1 MGKPV
6 YFGGLDLAK
15 RVDLSAFVMLE
26 FVDGVLTQKGQKAW
40 EHINYKK
47 VASDILVI
55 QRKYR
60 MTKICVDRTGV
71 GDAVIEMFTNEIPF
85 EEVVTSLPTKIEIMN
100 LIHSLFH
107 SEKLIIKDQ
116 TLYEQVLEQ
125 EQHISDAGNILYRH
139 PLKKH
144 DDLFWALGYACYA
157 CKGYFAG
164 TPSYIMSRADR
175 NMDSSDVDD
184 DIRKTFGSGW
194 NIQSR

>member
-26 FVDGVLTQKGQKAW
+26 FENGVLTQKGQKTW
-40 EHINYKK
+40 EHINYRN
-47 VASDILVI
+47 VTTDILAI

-60 MTKICVDRTGV
+60 MTKIVVDRTGV
-71 GDAVIEMFTNEIPF
+71 GDAVTEMLTDEIPF
-85 EEVVTSLPTKIEIMN
+85 EEIVMSLPTINEIINM
-100 LIHSLFH
+100 IHSLFH
-107 SEKLIIKDQ
+107 ANKLIIKDKI
-116 TLYEQVLEQ
+116 LYEQVLEQ

-139 PLKKH
+139 PIKKH

-164 TPSYIMSRADR
+164 TPAYVMSRSDR
-175 NMDSSDVDD
+175 NFGESDVSK
-184 DIRKTFGSGW
+184 DILETFGEGW
-194 NIQSR
+194 NVQSR